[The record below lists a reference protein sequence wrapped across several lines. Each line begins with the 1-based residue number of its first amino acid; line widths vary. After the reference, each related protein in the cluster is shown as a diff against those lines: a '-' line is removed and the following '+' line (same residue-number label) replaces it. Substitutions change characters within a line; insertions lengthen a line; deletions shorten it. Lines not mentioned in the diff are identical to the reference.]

1 MSSAT
6 RSASGTEDSPELEA
20 LFDTIARAARER
32 SAGAASSGQARE
44 QLPAEKVI
52 SQLGQL
58 TRRLHDTLRE
68 LGYDKLVHQAA
79 QAIPDAQERLAYV
92 ATMSE
97 QAAVRAL
104 AAVEAAKPIQQRLR
118 ADAAML
124 AEDWD
129 RLYNRQLGI
138 EEFKALADRTRSF
151 LSAVPART
159 DATSAR
165 LTDIMMAQDFHDLTG
180 QVIKRT
186 ADIVKD
192 LETQLLQLLLDNCP
206 LEQREAAERS
216 GLLHGPV
223 IDGVGRDDIVTSQSQ
238 VDALLASLGF

>member
-1 MSSAT
+1 MSSAS
-6 RSASGTEDSPELEA
+6 RSAPGGEDSPELEA

-32 SAGAASSGQARE
+32 STGAAPSDQARE
-44 QLPAEKVI
+44 QLSADKVI
-52 SQLGQL
+52 SQIGQL

-79 QAIPDAQERLAYV
+79 QAIPDARERLAYV

-97 QAAVRAL
+97 QAAGRAL
-104 AAVEAAKPIQQRLR
+104 AAVEAAKPIQERLR

-129 RLYNRQLGI
+129 RLFSHELGI

-151 LSAVPART
+151 LLAVPAQT

-180 QVIKRT
+180 QVIKRIT
-186 ADIVKD
+186 DVVKG

-206 LEQREAAERS
+206 PEQREAAQRS

-223 IDGVGRDDIVTSQSQ
+223 IDGVGRDDIVTSQGQ